1 MANLTAAKVRN
12 AGPGRYSDGN
22 GLILVVWPSGSRN
35 WIQRITVDG
44 KRKDIGLGGY
54 PAVKL
59 AEARE
64 AARRNKEA
72 VRSGR
77 GPESGQHR
85 AEPTF
90 EAAAVRVHGERAP
103 GWRNPKHAAQWI
115 ETLRRYAFPCIGS
128 RRISTIT
135 TADVLAALMP
145 IWHSKPETA
154 RRVRQRI
161 STVMLWAVA
170 HGYRADNPAGEVLGA
185 VLPRQ
190 NGGGPR
196 SHFKAV
202 PYGDVGGALATIR
215 QSGALPATRLAFE
228 FLVLTAAR
236 SGEVRMATWAE
247 LDMDAATWTVPAE
260 RMKAGREHRVP
271 LSPAA
276 LDVLH
281 QAAAGIEG
289 AGRSRPK
296 RPRWPNRGDT
306 AGAALVFPAP
316 RGGPL
321 SDSTLSKLLRENDVA
336 GVPHG
341 FRSSFRD
348 WAAECTYT
356 PHRVMEAAL
365 AHVVANK
372 AEAAYA
378 RSDLFGKRRELMDQW
393 AAYLREGT
401 A

>member
-1 MANLTAAKVRN
+1 MAHLTAAKVRT

-44 KRKDIGLGGY
+44 KRRDIGLGGY

-59 AEARE
+59 ADARE
-64 AARRNKEA
+64 AARANKEA

-90 EAAAVRVHGERAP
+90 EAAAVQVHSERAP

-115 ETLRRYAFPCIGS
+115 ATLREYAFPRFGP
-128 RRISTIT
+128 RRVSSIT

-145 IWHSKPETA
+145 IWHEKPETA

-170 HGYRADNPAGEVLGA
+170 HGWRPDNPAGDVLGA
-185 VLPRQ
+185 VLPRR

-196 SHFKAV
+196 RHFQAL
-202 PYGDVGGALATIR
+202 PYSDVADALAAVR
-215 QSGALPATRLAFE
+215 ASQATAATKLAFE

-247 LDMDAATWTVPAE
+247 IDVEAATWTVPAE

-271 LSPAA
+271 LSAAA
-276 LDVLH
+276 LDVLD
-281 QAAAGIEG
+281 QARAVPADARARARGSAAH
-289 AGRSRPK
+289 
-296 RPRWPNRGDT
+296 
-306 AGAALVFPAP
+306 VFPAP

-321 SDSTLSKLLRENDVA
+321 SDSTMSKLIRELGIQA
-336 GVPHG
+336 VPHG

-348 WAAECTYT
+348 WAAECTST
-356 PHRVMEAAL
+356 PHAVMEAAL

-378 RSDLFGKRRELMDQW
+378 RSDLFDKRRTLMDQW
-393 AAYLREGT
+393 ATYLMEGES
-401 A
+401 

>member
-12 AGPGRYSDGN
+12 AGPGRHSDGN

-64 AARRNKEA
+64 AARANKEA

-77 GPESGQHR
+77 GPESGQQR

-115 ETLRRYAFPCIGS
+115 ATLREYAFPRFGS
-128 RRISTIT
+128 RRVSTIT

-145 IWHSKPETA
+145 IWHEKPETA

-170 HGYRADNPAGEVLGA
+170 HGHRPDNPAGEVLGA

-196 SHFKAV
+196 RHFPAL
-202 PYGDVGGALATIR
+202 PYSEVADALAAVR
-215 QSGALPATRLAFE
+215 ASQATAATKLAFE
-228 FLVLTAAR
+228 FLILTAAR
-236 SGEVRMATWAE
+236 SGEVRLATWAE
-247 LDMDAATWTVPAE
+247 IDMDAATWIVPAE

-276 LDVLH
+276 LAVLR

-289 AGRSRPK
+289 AGASK
-296 RPRWPNRGDT
+296 RRKQADT
-306 AGAALVFPAP
+306 AAALVFPAP

-321 SDSTLSKLLRENDVA
+321 SDSTMSKLIRELGIQA
-336 GVPHG
+336 VPHG

-365 AHVVANK
+365 AHTIANK

-378 RSDLFGKRRELMDQW
+378 RSDLFAKRRELMDQW
-393 AAYLREGT
+393 AAYLTEG
-401 A
+401 AA

>member
-1 MANLTAAKVRN
+1 MSNLTAAKVRN
-12 AGPGRYSDGN
+12 AGSGRYSDGN

-115 ETLRRYAFPCIGS
+115 ATLREYAFPRFGAH
-128 RRISTIT
+128 RISTIT
-135 TADVLAALMP
+135 TTDVLAALMP
-145 IWHSKPETA
+145 IWHEKPETA

-170 HGYRADNPAGEVLGA
+170 HGHRPDNPAGEVLGA
-185 VLPRQ
+185 VLPRK

-196 SHFKAV
+196 RHFKAV
-202 PYGDVGGALATIR
+202 PYGDVGAALATIR
-215 QSGALPATRLAFE
+215 ETGALPATRLAIE

-236 SGEVRMATWAE
+236 SGEVRLATWAE
-247 LDMDAATWTVPAE
+247 IDMDAATWTVPAQ
-260 RMKAGREHRVP
+260 RMKAEREHRVP

-276 LDVLH
+276 LAVLH

-289 AGRSRPK
+289 TGATRR
-296 RPRWPNRGDT
+296 RNRADT
-306 AGAALVFPAP
+306 AAALVFPAP

-365 AHVVANK
+365 AHTIANK

-378 RSDLFGKRRELMDQW
+378 RSDLFEKRRELMDAW
-393 AAYLREGT
+393 AAYLTEG

>member
-44 KRKDIGLGGY
+44 KRRDVGLGGY

-64 AARRNKEA
+64 TAKANRETVRAGGVPLA
-72 VRSGR
+72 VRD
-77 GPESGQHR
+77 R
-85 AEPTF
+85 AVPTF
-90 EAAAVRVHGERAP
+90 EAAAIRVHAERAP

-115 ETLRRYAFPCIGS
+115 ATLREYAFPAFGG
-128 RRISTIT
+128 RPVSTVT
-135 TADVLAALMP
+135 TAEVLAVLMP
-145 IWHSKPETA
+145 IWHLKPETA

-161 STVMLWAVA
+161 NAVMLWAVA
-170 HGYRADNPAGEVLGA
+170 HGHRKDNPAGEVLGA

-190 NGGGPR
+190 NGHGPKA
-196 SHFKAV
+196 HFKAL
-202 PYGDVGGALATIR
+202 PYGDVGAALAAVR
-215 QSGALPATRLAFE
+215 ASQAYPATRLAFE

-236 SGEVRMATWAE
+236 SGEVRLMTWAE
-247 LDMDAATWTVPAE
+247 VDMDARVWTVPAS

-271 LSPAA
+271 LSQAA
-276 LDVLH
+276 LDVLN
-281 QAAAGIEG
+281 QARAG
-289 AGRSRPK
+289 ATRHRYRADNP
-296 RPRWPNRGDT
+296 
-306 AGAALVFPAP
+306 AAALVFPAP

-321 SDSTLSKLLRENDVA
+321 SDSTISKLIRELGIQA
-336 GVPHG
+336 VPHG

-356 PHRVMEAAL
+356 PHAVMEAAL

-378 RSDLFGKRRELMDQW
+378 RSDLFAKRRELMDAW
-393 AAYLREGT
+393 AAYLTGDST
-401 A
+401 

>member
-12 AGPGRYSDGN
+12 AGPGRYPDGN
-22 GLILVVWPSGSRN
+22 GLMLVVWPSGSRN
-35 WIQRITVDG
+35 WIQRITVGG

-59 AEARE
+59 ADARE
-64 AARRNKEA
+64 AARANKAA

-115 ETLRRYAFPCIGS
+115 ATLREYAFPRFGS
-128 RRISTIT
+128 RAVSTIT

-145 IWHSKPETA
+145 IWHEKPETA

-161 STVMLWAVA
+161 NTVMLWAVA
-170 HGYRADNPAGEVLGA
+170 HGHRPDNPAGEVLGA

-196 SHFKAV
+196 AHFRAV

-215 QSGALPATRLAFE
+215 GSGASPATRLAFE
-228 FLVLTAAR
+228 YLVLTAAR

-247 LDMDAATWTVPAE
+247 IDMDAATWTVPAE

-276 LDVLH
+276 LDVLR
-281 QAAAGIEG
+281 QARELAG
-289 AGRSRPK
+289 GRS
-296 RPRWPNRGDT
+296 
-306 AGAALVFPAP
+306 ALVFPAP

-321 SDSTLSKLLRENDVA
+321 SDSTLSKLLRENGVA

-356 PHRVMEAAL
+356 PHAVMEAAL

-393 AAYLREGT
+393 AAYLAEGDG
-401 A
+401 